1 MIDVNLIGLMT
12 ALVDLVITNLTVITN
27 MDNSITLIHSSSN

>member
-27 MDNSITLIHSSSN
+27 MDNSITLIHLN